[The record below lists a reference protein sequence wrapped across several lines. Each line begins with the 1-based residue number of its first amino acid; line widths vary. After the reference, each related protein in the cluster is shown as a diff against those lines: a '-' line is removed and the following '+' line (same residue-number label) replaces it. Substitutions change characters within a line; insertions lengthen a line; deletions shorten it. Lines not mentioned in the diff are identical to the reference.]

1 MTNKFLT
8 IMEAIGKDAKII
20 LTDVEKYLPAAAGL
34 ASLLFPAQAAT
45 ITGVVNATDLIQKA
59 VTSVEQ
65 KYAALGTATGSG
77 TQKAAEVISIV
88 GPTVTQLLTVEG
100 LPVNSA
106 YVQNIINAVVAVLN
120 VQLSPMAA

>member
-8 IMEAIGKDAKII
+8 IMEAIGRDAKII

-34 ASLLFPAQAAT
+34 ASLLFPAQTAA
-45 ITGVVNATDLIQKA
+45 IAGVVNATDLIQKA

-65 KYAALGTATGSG
+65 KYAALGNATGSG

-88 GPTVTQLLTVEG
+88 GPTVTQLLTAEG

-120 VQLSPMAA
+120 VQLSPVAS

>member
-8 IMEAIGKDAKII
+8 IMEAIGRDAKII

-34 ASLLFPAQAAT
+34 ASLLFPAQTAA
-45 ITGVVNATDLIQKA
+45 IAGVVNATDLIQKA

-65 KYAALGTATGSG
+65 KYSALGNATGSG

-88 GPTVTQLLTVEG
+88 GPTVTQLLTAEG

-120 VQLSPMAA
+120 VQLSPVAS